1 MLISLHSEVFYI
13 PQRIFLIPATHLLQD
28 RKILYFQ
35 VTALNFTEKFT
46 AWEQFLDL
54 AAVNHKITQS
64 AVTQN
69 LI

>member
-1 MLISLHSEVFYI
+1 MLISLHSGVFYI

-28 RKILYFQ
+28 RKIYFQ

-64 AVTQN
+64 AATQN

>member
-28 RKILYFQ
+28 RKIYFQ

-54 AAVNHKITQS
+54 AAVNHKITQY
-64 AVTQN
+64 AVT
-69 LI
+69 